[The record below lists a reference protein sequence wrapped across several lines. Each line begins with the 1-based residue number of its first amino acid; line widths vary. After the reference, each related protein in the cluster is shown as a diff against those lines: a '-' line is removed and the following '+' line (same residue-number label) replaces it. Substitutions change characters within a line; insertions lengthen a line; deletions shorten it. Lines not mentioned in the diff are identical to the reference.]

1 MKIKKSVLAALL
13 IAGLTT
19 LAFRATKIKTEKE
32 KLFTE
37 ERIMMGTFI
46 RVSSPSKEGIRI
58 VFDEI
63 NRIEN
68 LLSKYEATS
77 EVSLLNKNGRIK
89 ASPETFYIIKRA
101 KEFYDLSGGAFD
113 ITVAPLVDAWGFSDK
128 DYRVPDPNYIKSR
141 LKLVGSNKIN
151 LREKDN
157 MIQFLL
163 PGMKID
169 LGAIAKGYALDRA
182 VGKLKEAG
190 IKSCLINAG
199 GQVYCLG
206 KNFSKPWRVAVKDPK
221 EDGIYAYLEIED
233 KAVSTSGAYEQNF
246 YNQGKTY
253 GHIMNPKTGYPA
265 DSNLASATVITE
277 SSLVA
282 DALSTA
288 IFILGEEKG
297 NALASKFKDTQVI
310 LIKKDQEN

>member
-13 IAGLTT
+13 IAGLAT
-19 LAFRATKIKTEKE
+19 LAFRAAKIKTEKE
-32 KLFTE
+32 KLFSE

-77 EVSLLNKNGRIK
+77 EVSFLNKNGRIK

-101 KEFYDLSGGAFD
+101 KEFYNLSNGAFD

-182 VGKLKEAG
+182 VEKLKEAG

-265 DSNLASATVITE
+265 DSDLASATVITE